1 MIIQQGATTVDPT
14 VIPKKSESL
23 LPSAP
28 DTLELR
34 IRRLEEAVA
43 GLQDTRQ
50 IEERVVDRVQEK
62 ISQNSGFG
70 IQESS
75 KFLMK
80 AGRHVLPAALGIGTG
95 AADSSSSPWDQAG
108 APPRR
113 AWWLFEAYDDLRS
126 MVRMYRDYRYRRHM
140 TWTAFLTPFVFLAC
154 ILVIWF
160 FMPTSIPV
168 LGSILAV
175 GERILDVLLAFFAY
189 KILSR
194 ELIRYREM
202 MAGVSR

>member
-1 MIIQQGATTVDPT
+1 MIIQQSPT
-14 VIPKKSESL
+14 AVEPSVIPKKSAESPL
-23 LPSAP
+23 HSAP
-28 DTLELR
+28 DSLELR

-62 ISQNSGFG
+62 ISQNSGYG
-70 IQESS
+70 IQESA
-75 KFLMK
+75 KLLMK
-80 AGRHVLPAALGIGTG
+80 AGRHVLPGTLGGVG
-95 AADSSSSPWDQAG
+95 AADASSSGWEPA

-113 AWWLFEAYDDLRS
+113 AWWLFEAYDDLRA
-126 MVRMYRDYRYRRHM
+126 MVRMFTDYRYRRHM
-140 TWTAFLTPFVFLAC
+140 TWTAFLTPFVLAVC
-154 ILVIWF
+154 ILLIWF
-160 FMPTSIPV
+160 WMPTSIPFF
-168 LGSILAV
+168 GFILAV

-202 MAGVSR
+202 MAGYPK